1 MSSSIMYECRCP
13 DCVPICLKGELCECY
28 ESNEYLEGSSYTWIV
43 LLVSFVVVSILYTV
57 MSIPLS
63 FAYDIMINMEVFNLE
78 RRGETA
84 QILQYGWAAIPIAFL
99 LTIVG
104 YGITRSLQERSGGY

>member
-1 MSSSIMYECRCP
+1 M
-13 DCVPICLKGELCECY
+13 
-28 ESNEYLEGSSYTWIV
+28 
-43 LLVSFVVVSILYTV
+43 LVSFVVVSILYTV

-63 FAYDIMINMEVFNLE
+63 FAYDIMINMDVFNLE

-84 QILQYGWAAIPIAFL
+84 EILLYGWAAIPIAFL

-104 YGITRSLQERSGGY
+104 YGITKSLQERSGGY